1 MIRLVVADDQ
11 TLLRLAICELL
22 ERDPELTV
30 VASCGRGDEVEA
42 LVAEHQPDVAVLDI
56 DMPGK
61 TGLEAAED
69 LAQRGFATRVLM
81 LTVFGR
87 PGYLRRAMQNGAMS
101 FLLKDSPPAVLV
113 DAIKRT
119 AAGERVVDPEL
130 AMVAL
135 STGENPLT
143 PREREVLRLST
154 SGASTQALAG
164 TLHLSEGT
172 VRNTLSAAMQKLS
185 AESRTE
191 AARIAEDN
199 GWL

>member
-1 MIRLVVADDQ
+1 MIRLVVAEDQ

-69 LAQRGFATRVLM
+69 LAQRGFSTRVLM

-101 FLLKDSPPAVLV
+101 FLLKDSPPAVLI

-119 AAGERVVDPEL
+119 ASGERVVDPEL

-143 PREREVLRLST
+143 PREREVLRMST
-154 SGASTQALAG
+154 SGASTQSLAN

-172 VRNTLSAAMQKLS
+172 VRNTLSAAIQKLS
-185 AESRTE
+185 AEGRAE